1 MLDLIPNAE
10 KIYNQKENANGTM
23 IAQLIIFYIGVAAF
37 LLVCC
42 IPPFTVFLPI
52 FVPIVM
58 MVVVYV
64 NLTFMG
70 KNIDMAVTKTLT
82 LANNTK
88 NMVVDSMAK
97 TAQMEA

>member
-10 KIYNQKENANGTM
+10 KIYNKKENVNGTM

-42 IPPFTVFLPI
+42 IPPFTIFLPMV
-52 FVPIVM
+52 VPIVM

-64 NLTFMG
+64 NFTFFG
-70 KNIDMAVTKTLT
+70 KNIDMAVNKTVS
-82 LANNTK
+82 LADKTK
-88 NMVVDSMAK
+88 NMVVDSLVK
-97 TAQMEA
+97 TSQM

>member
-1 MLDLIPNAE
+1 MLNLIPKTE
-10 KIYNQKENANGTM
+10 QIYNLKENANGAM

-42 IPPFTVFLPI
+42 IPPFTIFLPI

-64 NLTFMG
+64 NFTFFG
-70 KNIDMAVTKTLT
+70 KNIDMAVNKTVSLADKTKI
-82 LANNTK
+82 
-88 NMVVDSMAK
+88 MVVDSLVK
-97 TAQMEA
+97 TSQM

>member
-23 IAQLIIFYIGVAAF
+23 IAQVIIFYIGVAAF

-64 NLTFMG
+64 NLAFMG

-88 NMVVDSMAK
+88 KMVVDSMVK
-97 TAQMEA
+97 TAQMET